1 MVHVPSDETTGS
13 TPTLR
18 SIVTSSLPYLEH
30 GGGPGPGWTRGWPP
44 LRPFREHLNQLPPPG
59 RAPDDQSMVTSAVP
73 LRSLTAGVL
82 AAILSVG
89 GAVSVGATPSNAA
102 TVLPSRST
110 RAPGPPAALDPS
122 AVQGPIQSPGGPY
135 LYDQHGRVVFFHGVN
150 AVYKLPPY
158 ELYPAPGKA
167 WNFSAADASLIAAL
181 GFNIVRLGMTWSGL
195 EPGTATA
202 NAPSICRSGAP
213 GDPHQFDQA
222 ILARYLA
229 QLDKTVALLGQFHI
243 YTLLDMHQD
252 VYSRQFDG
260 EGAPNWAVCTHGA
273 RTTDVPGRWSQNY
286 ATPAANAAYRHF
298 WTNNVTGNLQGEY
311 DRVWAA
317 VAAHF
322 RTNPWVLGY
331 DPFNE
336 PFSRS
341 LVTRGDE
348 QFDTQLQ
355 CFYTGTALMGRPAHP
370 APPITCP
377 AHDPAVGVIPRILG
391 ADPNHLVFYEPDI
404 FGNRG
409 RPNFIGPM
417 NLPNLVFN
425 VHVYCSYRSGLT
437 GNPTDTAACASQGMR
452 TLTNRSASR
461 SELASVSQRSGP
473 AWFVSEFGATSNVTL
488 LDRLT
493 RQADRTLVGWTYWSW
508 KFYDD
513 PTGSANEALVGPDG
527 RLRST
532 ARVLARTYPQAIAGK
547 PTSLKFDPTTG
558 RFRLTY
564 VPDHA
569 VRAATVIMVPTRIHY
584 PSGYCARVSG
594 GSVISGLDSQLLE
607 VANAA
612 TGRSVVVNVTAGHCT
627 VTARTAPAPG

>member
-1 MVHVPSDETTGS
+1 M
-13 TPTLR
+13 
-18 SIVTSSLPYLEH
+18 
-30 GGGPGPGWTRGWPP
+30 
-44 LRPFREHLNQLPPPG
+44 
-59 RAPDDQSMVTSAVP
+59 
-73 LRSLTAGVL
+73 
-82 AAILSVG
+82 
-89 GAVSVGATPSNAA
+89 
-102 TVLPSRST
+102 
-110 RAPGPPAALDPS
+110 
-122 AVQGPIQSPGGPY
+122 
-135 LYDQHGRVVFFHGVN
+135 FFHGVN

-167 WNFSAADASLIAAL
+167 WNFSAADASLMAAL
-181 GFNIVRLGMTWSGL
+181 GFNVVRLGMTWSGL
-195 EPGTATA
+195 EPGTAGA
-202 NAPSICRSGAP
+202 NNPSICRSGTP
-213 GDPHQFDQA
+213 GDPHQYNQA
-222 ILARYLA
+222 VLARYL
-229 QLDKTVALLGQFHI
+229 QHLDETIALLGQFHI

-252 VYSRQFDG
+252 VYSQQFDG

-286 ATPAANAAYRHF
+286 STPAANAAYRHF

-355 CFYTGTALMGRPAHP
+355 CFYAGTALVGRPAHRGS
-370 APPITCP
+370 PITCP
-377 AHDPAVGVIPRILG
+377 ANDPAIGVIPRILA
-391 ADPNHLVFYEPDI
+391 ADPNHLIFYEPDI

-437 GNPTDTAACASQGMR
+437 GNPTDTAACASQGIR
-452 TLTNRSASR
+452 TLTKRSASR
-461 SELASVSQRSGP
+461 SELASASQPNGP
-473 AWFVSEFGATSNVTL
+473 AWFVSEFGATSNVAL
-488 LDRLT
+488 LSRLT
-493 RQADRTLVGWTYWSW
+493 RQADRSLVGWTYWSW
-508 KFYDD
+508 KYYGD
-513 PTGSANEALVGPDG
+513 PTGSADEALVGPDG

-532 ARVLARTYPQAIAGK
+532 ARVLARTYPQAIAGM
-547 PTSLKFDPTTG
+547 PTSLSFDPTTG

-564 VPDHA
+564 APDHA
-569 VRAATVIMVPTRIHY
+569 VRAATVIMVPTQIHY

-594 GSVISGLDSQLLE
+594 GSVISGPDSQFLE
-607 VANAA
+607 VANAP
-612 TGRSVVVNVTAGHCT
+612 TGRSVVVSVTAGHCA
-627 VTARTAPAPG
+627 VMAPAGR